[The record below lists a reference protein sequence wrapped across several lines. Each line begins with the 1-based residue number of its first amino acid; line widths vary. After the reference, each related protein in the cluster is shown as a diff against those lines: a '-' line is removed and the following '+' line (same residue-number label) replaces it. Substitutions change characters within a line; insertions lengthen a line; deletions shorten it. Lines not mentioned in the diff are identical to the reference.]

1 MFRIDQI
8 ADRKP
13 AGLTPTQKKTLDYIL
28 KNTDQ
33 VVFLTATELARRL
46 DVSDASIVRTAQAL
60 GHSGYPG
67 LKRRIR
73 DLVLPRISTV
83 QRLGETVRNVESV
96 SDILTNVL
104 TADLDNLN
112 KTLEETDP
120 TVFEEVVKAMDVARR
135 IYAIGLRSA
144 HCLAVFM
151 ASALR
156 YLGRDVMLV
165 MPGTGEMWEQLRD
178 VEPVDVIVG
187 FSFPRYTR
195 ITVEAMAYARE
206 RGAKVVAVTDGELSP
221 LASTSHLVLTVPYQ
235 INSYIE
241 SFTAALS
248 LVNALVTGLAFKGRT
263 DTMQILGEMEHVW
276 TREGV
281 HWE

>member
-13 AGLTPTQKKTLDYIL
+13 TGLTPTQKKTLDYIL

-60 GHSGYPG
+60 GHSGFPG

-96 SDILTNVL
+96 SDILTNVV

-112 KTLEETDP
+112 KTLEGTDP
-120 TVFEEVVKAMDVARR
+120 TVFEEVVKAMDAARR

-151 ASALR
+151 VSALR
-156 YLGRDVMLV
+156 YLGRDVML
-165 MPGTGEMWEQLRD
+165 MKPGTGEMWEQLRD
-178 VEPVDVIVG
+178 VETADVFVG

-206 RGAKVVAVTDGELSP
+206 KGATVVAVTDSELSP
-221 LASTSHLVLTVPYQ
+221 LASASQLVLTVPYQ
-235 INSYIE
+235 IDSYIE

-248 LVNALVTGLAFKGRT
+248 LVNALVTGLAFRGRT
-263 DTMQILGEMEHVW
+263 DTMKILGEMEHVW
-276 TREGV
+276 TREGI